1 MSYVALATERYE
13 AMIRF
18 YGVTLG
24 FPVAA
29 AWDRPGA
36 RGQVFDLGGGLRL
49 EILDAIGQK
58 LPLRLGP
65 ADDRCHVV
73 VEVENVDAA
82 RARLPITTPEPVGTS
97 WGARLFQLR
106 DPDGTPV
113 WFLEWL
119 RDGTGPAA

>member
-18 YGVTLG
+18 YGKTLG
-24 FPVAA
+24 FPAA
-29 AWDRPGA
+29 TTWDRPGA
-36 RGQVFDLGGGLRL
+36 RGTVFDLGGGLRL

-58 LPLRLGP
+58 PPLRLGP

-82 RARLPITTPEPVGTS
+82 RARLPIATPEPVVTS

-106 DPDGTPV
+106 DPDGTSV

>member
-1 MSYVALATERYE
+1 MSYMALATERYE
-13 AMIRF
+13 AMRRF
-18 YGVTLG
+18 YGETLG

-36 RGQVFDLGGGLRL
+36 RGQMFDLGGGLRL
-49 EILDAIGQK
+49 EILDAVGQK
-58 LPLRLGP
+58 RPLRLGP

-73 VEVENVDAA
+73 IEVEDVDAA
-82 RARLPITTPEPVGTS
+82 RARLPIAMPEPVVTS

-106 DPDGTPV
+106 DPDGTAV

-119 RDGTGPAA
+119 REGAAPAA

>member
-1 MSYVALATERYE
+1 MSYVALASERYE
-13 AMIRF
+13 AMTHF
-18 YGVTLG
+18 YGETLG

-36 RGQVFDLGGGLRL
+36 RGTVFDLGGGLRL

-58 LPLRLGP
+58 RALHLGP

-73 VEVENVDAA
+73 VEVEDVEAA
-82 RARLPITTPEPVGTS
+82 RARLAIATPEPVITS

-106 DPDGTPV
+106 DPDGTSV

-119 RDGTGPAA
+119 RNGTGPAA